1 MKTLKYLLLATGLFL
16 GFTAN
21 ARAADEATEIS
32 FEPDYFE
39 ALPFIVNE
47 EASAPE
53 REGPLAP
60 LLKIL
65 NDNWIFVTDGK
76 PSSQWASGEIAQR
89 GAKSVLESLD
99 QLVGTAEKYER
110 ISSNDEARE
119 IRVKLEQAR
128 ETVKNG
134 LAFSSPHRY
143 SPALHSS
150 IVSAKDILSRLEIKT
165 PALAESLFM
174 ASFIAELNFFN
185 TLREITLHDLK
196 APPARE
202 GERLSQKTAKTFD
215 HAYAAA
221 RLLKIKIILSFDLN
235 RRSAKIYS
243 QYASDT
249 VRHLLSRT
257 NQQIKSAMAQLKIE
271 LAKALAALKAQAK
284 HGDEKARDL
293 FTELSFGRS
302 GAPKQCRALFKD

>member
-1 MKTLKYLLLATGLFL
+1 MKTLTYLLLATGLSL
-16 GFTAN
+16 GFAAN

-39 ALPFIVNE
+39 ALPFMVNE

-99 QLVGTAEKYER
+99 QLVGTAGKFER

-119 IRVKLEQAR
+119 IRAKLEQAR
-128 ETVKNG
+128 EAVKNG
-134 LAFSSPHRY
+134 IAFSPPHRY

-165 PALAESLFM
+165 PALAESLFID
-174 ASFIAELNFFN
+174 SFIAELNFFN

-196 APPARE
+196 APARE
-202 GERLSQKTAKTFD
+202 GETLSQKTAKTFD

-284 HGDEKARDL
+284 HGDEKARAL
-293 FTELSFGRS
+293 FTELSFGRG